1 MKRARML
8 RPKRERQVIQM
19 GKGKN
24 KEYSDQVINEVLEH
38 WDRDVC
44 KTTNQEGDREDEVD

>member
-1 MKRARML
+1 M
-8 RPKRERQVIQM
+8 IQM
-19 GKGKN
+19 GKGEN
-24 KEYSDQVINEVLEH
+24 KEYCTQVIKEILER

>member
-1 MKRARML
+1 MH
-8 RPKRERQVIQM
+8 
-19 GKGKN
+19 KGEN
-24 KEYSDQVINEVLEH
+24 KEYSDQVIKEILKT

>member
-1 MKRARML
+1 M
-8 RPKRERQVIQM
+8 IQM
-19 GKGKN
+19 GKGEN
-24 KEYSDQVINEVLEH
+24 KEYSDQVIKEILET

>member
-1 MKRARML
+1 ML
-8 RPKRERQVIQM
+8 RQERGRQVIQM

-24 KEYSDQVINEVLEH
+24 KEYSDRVINEVLEH

>member
-1 MKRARML
+1 ML
-8 RPKRERQVIQM
+8 HPKRERQVRQM
-19 GKGKN
+19 GKGEN
-24 KEYSDQVINEVLEH
+24 KEYSDRVINEVLER

>member
-1 MKRARML
+1 ML
-8 RPKRERQVIQM
+8 RQERERQVIQM

-24 KEYSDQVINEVLEH
+24 KEYSDRVINEVLEH